1 MMDTDSYYQA
11 KDKNG
16 TVTKYSMVEV
26 KKDTPKIDNK
36 FEAGDLVTAT
46 KDAPKFYASGEKLT
60 VIEAGYDGDNS
71 YLVENEKALP
81 FLLYG
86 NELAPYT
93 ETRKEALA
101 PKFKVGD
108 LVTQK
113 EDVYYGFTAHG
124 EKLTVEGVLA
134 DIDINIVK
142 NAYGTVFAYYSKE
155 IEPYTG
161 E

>member
-11 KDKNG
+11 KAKNG
-16 TVTKYSMVEV
+16 TVTKYRMVEV

-36 FEAGDLVTAT
+36 FEAGDIVTAT
-46 KDAPKFYASGEKLT
+46 KDAPKFYAS
-60 VIEAGYDGDNS
+60 
-71 YLVENEKALP
+71 
-81 FLLYG
+81 
-86 NELAPYT
+86 
-93 ETRKEALA
+93 
-101 PKFKVGD
+101 
-108 LVTQK
+108 
-113 EDVYYGFTAHG
+113 G

-142 NAYGTVFAYYSKE
+142 NAQGTVFAYYSKE